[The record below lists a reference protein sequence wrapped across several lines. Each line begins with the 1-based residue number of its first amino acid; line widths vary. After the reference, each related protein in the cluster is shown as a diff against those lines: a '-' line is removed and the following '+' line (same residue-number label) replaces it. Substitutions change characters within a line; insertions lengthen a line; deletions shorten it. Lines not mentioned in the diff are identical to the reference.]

1 MRLSAIEPT
10 KNIKLGRKKN
20 ILVAEKVVLILGIV
34 GIISFSIFILGT
46 TIELIKE
53 FRQISSLRKTKDKTD
68 EIIPFIFEV

>member
-1 MRLSAIEPT
+1 M
-10 KNIKLGRKKN
+10 
-20 ILVAEKVVLILGIV
+20 VLILGVV